1 MPYGVPWKR
10 FLRDLYSKIS
20 SDNVFNGGAA
30 LGFFL
35 TLAIFP
41 AMVAVMAVLPYLPID
56 RVDMAIMD
64 LLRQTLPSDAADMFE
79 KVVKEV
85 TSERR
90 GGVLSLG
97 IAAAL
102 WAASTGMYAIM
113 QQLNITYDVKEGR
126 NFLRARAVALG
137 LTLMGGTL
145 IVTALSLVVLGGV
158 VQDWIG
164 NRFGFSGA
172 LLLFFAA
179 LRWIIII
186 VALLAAF
193 ALVYWLAPNVEQR
206 FRFITPGSLVA
217 TLLLTVASVVFNLYA
232 SNFADYDATYGS
244 IGAVVLLM
252 LWLYITGLVILIGSE
267 INVLK
272 ERYAPEGKDEGEK
285 VQGERSARQQ
295 RA

>member
-10 FLRDLYSKIS
+10 FMRDLYGKIS
-20 SDNVFNGGAA
+20 NDNVFNGGAA

-41 AMVAVMAVLPYLPID
+41 AMVAMMAVLPYLPIE
-56 RVDMAIMD
+56 RVDTAIMD
-64 LLRQTLPSDAADMFE
+64 LLRQSLPSDAANMFE
-79 KVVKEV
+79 NVVKEV

-137 LTLMGGTL
+137 LTLLGGTL
-145 IVTALSLVVLGGV
+145 IVSALSLVVLGGV
-158 VQDWIG
+158 LQDWIG
-164 NRFGFSGA
+164 NRFGFSSA
-172 LLLFFAA
+172 LLTFFAA
-179 LRWIIII
+179 LRWVII
-186 VALLAAF
+186 VLALLAAF

-206 FRFITPGSLVA
+206 FRFITPGSVVA
-217 TLLLTVASVVFNLYA
+217 TLLLIVASLVFNLYT

-272 ERYAPEGKDEGEK
+272 ERYAPDGKAKGEK
-285 VQGERSARQQ
+285 VEGEHVARK
-295 RA
+295 RDA